1 MSMERNPS
9 IEVTLTLTE
18 WNVVEDALQDLLE
31 GMMASDMYTAAE
43 HSTVIDIL
51 HTIDRTIQYA

>member
-1 MSMERNPS
+1 MSIERNPS

-18 WNVVEDALQDLLE
+18 WNVVEDALQDFLE
-31 GMMASDMYTAAE
+31 GMMDSDMYTSNE